1 MSMYN
6 CSMYK
11 CSTLKKTDSI
21 TVDIQQCLANYCI
34 KVIVLTVHLL
44 ESVVEKLSGFWAT
57 V

>member
-34 KVIVLTVHLL
+34 KVLTVHLL